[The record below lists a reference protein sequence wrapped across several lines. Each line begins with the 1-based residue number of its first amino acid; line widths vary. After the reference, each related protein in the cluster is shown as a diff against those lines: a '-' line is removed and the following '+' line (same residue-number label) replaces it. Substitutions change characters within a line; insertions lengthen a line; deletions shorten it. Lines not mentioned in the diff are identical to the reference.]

1 MRRWSASFSRGLLDY
16 PHFTMAGR
24 LQGAAVPDVLLSG
37 NHADIRRWRARESLA
52 RTLALRPDLL
62 PSAELD
68 DEEREILRA
77 LMDERG
83 AEHGRD

>member
-1 MRRWSASFSRGLLDY
+1 MRLEMVLAASQELG
-16 PHFTMAGR
+16 GE
-24 LQGAAVPDVLLSG
+24 QAV
-37 NHADIRRWRARESLA
+37 HRF
-52 RTLALRPDLL
+52 
-62 PSAELD
+62 ELD

>member
-1 MRRWSASFSRGLLDY
+1 
-16 PHFTMAGR
+16 
-24 LQGAAVPDVLLSG
+24 
-37 NHADIRRWRARESLA
+37 
-52 RTLALRPDLL
+52 LL